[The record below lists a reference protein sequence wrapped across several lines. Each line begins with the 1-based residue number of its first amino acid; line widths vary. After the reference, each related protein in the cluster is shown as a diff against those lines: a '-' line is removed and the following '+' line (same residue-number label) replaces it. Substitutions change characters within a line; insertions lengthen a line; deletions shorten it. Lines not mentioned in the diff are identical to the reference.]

1 MHTPFVRKPLGK
13 ERLTALTENTITDLS
28 SAIACDSTDFPEQ
41 HSMKPLI
48 FSYLRQKA
56 PTHWPFEALST
67 DDAFQQYSL
76 ETHIFHPINIL

>member
-1 MHTPFVRKPLGK
+1 MHAPFVRKPLGE

-48 FSYLRQKA
+48 FSYLRRKA
-56 PTHWPFEALST
+56 PT
-67 DDAFQQYSL
+67 Y
-76 ETHIFHPINIL
+76 